1 MKYITNPTDIPK
13 GTQYAALVSDSVY
26 IPGDERSKT
35 NPGHGYPAEN
45 KSIIQFICFADQN
58 EMKEWVKK
66 RESAKSYGQKPYKI
80 IEFTPLEVAVSVSVE
95 FPKATR

>member
-13 GTQYAALVSDSVY
+13 GTQYAALVSGSVY

-45 KSIIQFICFADQN
+45 KPIIQFVCFADQN
-58 EMKEWVKK
+58 EMKNWV
-66 RESAKSYGQKPYKI
+66 AKEELSRYSQKAYKI
-80 IEFTPLEVAVSVSVE
+80 IEFTPLEIAVSVNVE
-95 FPKATR
+95 FPKVMR